1 MTLCFSREFSI
12 SYFARDEE
20 GKDTYLSLLSD
31 WDLDAAFLG
40 SSDPCLQLKVD
51 LKPFEEGKY
60 ASNAIFI
67 KFDLFVIEEGL
78 FSTHTVLDIIFPHC
92 LTEK

>member
-1 MTLCFSREFSI
+1 MRFIFISNTSFFFREFSI
-12 SYFARDEE
+12 SYLARDEE

-51 LKPFEEGKY
+51 LKPFEEGM
-60 ASNAIFI
+60 
-67 KFDLFVIEEGL
+67 FVYQ
-78 FSTHTVLDIIFPHC
+78 C
-92 LTEK
+92 NQCR